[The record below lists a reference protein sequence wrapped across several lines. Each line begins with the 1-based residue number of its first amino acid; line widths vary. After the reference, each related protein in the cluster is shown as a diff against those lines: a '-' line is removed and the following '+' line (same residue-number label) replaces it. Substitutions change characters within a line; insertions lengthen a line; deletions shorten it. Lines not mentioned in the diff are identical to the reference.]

1 MTTPANDDREPD
13 FAAAASVHDIDYWQE
28 HPDVLSVELVD
39 LEDDDPDDRSIGLVF
54 YLRDDEPDVVETDF
68 ADIRSQKP
76 SRPADIELSGE
87 GLMDDDFWLRA
98 PRLEFVQM
106 MQEPPGEPARDGW
119 WMVRLWLKTAVN

>member
-1 MTTPANDDREPD
+1 MTDPANDDREPD
-13 FAAAASVHDIDYWQE
+13 FAAAASVHDIDYWRE

-39 LEDDDPDDRSIGLVF
+39 LDDDPADPSIGLAF

-76 SRPADIELSGE
+76 SRPPDIELSGE
-87 GLMDDDFWLRA
+87 GLMDDDFWLRS

-106 MQEPPGEPARDGW
+106 MQEPPDEAVPDGW
-119 WMVRLWLKTAVN
+119 WMVQLWLKTVVN